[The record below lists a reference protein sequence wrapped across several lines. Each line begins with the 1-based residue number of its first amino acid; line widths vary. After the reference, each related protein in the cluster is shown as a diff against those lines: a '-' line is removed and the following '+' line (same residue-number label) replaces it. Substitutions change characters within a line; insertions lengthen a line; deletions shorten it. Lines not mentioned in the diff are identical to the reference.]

1 MTENNQ
7 EQERLRRLRERQ
19 LADRDPHVK
28 QRQFQRVSSQREKR
42 LSQQSYSLGKMWKD
56 IPHIWK
62 GFFYGL
68 LLGLVVVLVI
78 PAFWISPWAVPI
90 SLIALVVIILF
101 GIVVG
106 RAIDTRENIKDLI
119 R

>member
-1 MTENNQ
+1 MPGSDQ

-19 LADRDPHVK
+19 LADRDPLVK
-28 QRQFQRVSSQREKR
+28 QRQFQRVSSRREKK
-42 LSQQSYSLGKMWKD
+42 LKKQSYSLGKMWKD
-56 IPHIWK
+56 IPHVWK

-68 LLGLVVVLVI
+68 ILGLAVFLIVPTFWESPWALGASLVVLVV
-78 PAFWISPWAVPI
+78 F
-90 SLIALVVIILF
+90 ILF

>member
-1 MTENNQ
+1 MPGNSQ
-7 EQERLRRLRERQ
+7 EQERLRRLREQQ

-42 LSQQSYSLGKMWKD
+42 LSKQPYSLGKMWKD
-56 IPHIWK
+56 IPHVWK

-78 PAFWISPWAVPI
+78 PTFWVSPWALPV
-90 SLIALVVIILF
+90 SLIALVVLILF
-101 GIVVG
+101 GILVG
-106 RAIDTRENIKDLI
+106 
-119 R
+119 

>member
-1 MTENNQ
+1 MPGNQ
-7 EQERLRRLRERQ
+7 EQERLKRLRERQ
-19 LADRDPHVK
+19 LADRDPLVK
-28 QRQFQRVSSQREKR
+28 QRQFQRATTQREKR
-42 LSQQSYSLGKMWKD
+42 LSKQSYSLGKMWKD
-56 IPHIWK
+56 IPHVWK

-68 LLGLVVVLVI
+68 IVGLVIFLAV
-78 PAFWISPWAVPI
+78 PTFWLSHWAYPI
-90 SLIALVVIILF
+90 SLIALVICILF

>member
-1 MTENNQ
+1 MPGNNQ

-42 LSQQSYSLGKMWKD
+42 LKKQSYSLGKMWKD
-56 IPHIWK
+56 IPHVWK

-68 LLGLVVVLVI
+68 LLGLVVFLIVPTFWQSTWALVI
-78 PAFWISPWAVPI
+78 
-90 SLIALVVIILF
+90 SLMALVVFILF
-101 GIVVG
+101 GILVG
-106 RAIDTRENIKDLI
+106 RAIDTRENIKDLM

>member
-1 MTENNQ
+1 MPGSNP
-7 EQERLRRLRERQ
+7 EQERLKRLRERQ
-19 LADRDPHVK
+19 LTDRDPLVK
-28 QRQFQRVSSQREKR
+28 QRQFQRSSAQREKK
-42 LSQQSYSLGKMWKD
+42 LKKPYPLGKMWKD
-56 IPHIWK
+56 IPHAWK

-68 LLGLVVVLVI
+68 VLGTAVFLVV
-78 PAFWISPWAVPI
+78 PMFWLSPWAFPCSVAAI
-90 SLIALVVIILF
+90 VVFALF

>member
-1 MTENNQ
+1 VSGNSQ

-42 LSQQSYSLGKMWKD
+42 LRKQSYSINKMWKD
-56 IPHIWK
+56 IPQTWK

-68 LLGLVVVLVI
+68 LLGVVALLVI
-78 PAFWISPWAVPI
+78 PIFWQSSWSFAV
-90 SLIALVVIILF
+90 SLVILVVLILF
-101 GIVVG
+101 GIVIG
-106 RAIDTRENIKDLI
+106 RAIDARENIKDLM

>member
-1 MTENNQ
+1 M
-7 EQERLRRLRERQ
+7 RERQ

-42 LSQQSYSLGKMWKD
+42 FGKQSYSLGKMWKD
-56 IPHIWK
+56 IPHVWK

-68 LLGLVVVLVI
+68 IIGLVVFLAI
-78 PAFWISPWAVPI
+78 PMFWISPWAFPI

-101 GIVVG
+101 GTVAG
-106 RAIDTRENIKDLI
+106 RAIDVRENIKDLM

>member
-1 MTENNQ
+1 MSGNSQ

-42 LSQQSYSLGKMWKD
+42 LSKQSYSLGKMWKD
-56 IPHIWK
+56 IPHVWK

-68 LLGLVVVLVI
+68 IVGLVVFLAI
-78 PAFWISPWAVPI
+78 PLFWTSPWALTV
-90 SLIALVVIILF
+90 SLLALVVIILF
-101 GIVVG
+101 GILVG